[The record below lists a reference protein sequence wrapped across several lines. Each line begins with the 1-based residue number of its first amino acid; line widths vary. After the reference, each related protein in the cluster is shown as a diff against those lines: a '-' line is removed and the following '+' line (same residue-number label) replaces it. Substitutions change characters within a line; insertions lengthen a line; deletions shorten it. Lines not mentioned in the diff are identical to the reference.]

1 MPEKSVRDQFL
12 EQERERL
19 SEFAFLT
26 ANTRGRDKPCKPC
39 DIRTDFQRDRDRII
53 HSQSFRRL
61 MNKTQVFLAPTGDHY
76 RTRMTHTLEVA
87 QISRIIARA
96 LRLNEDLTEA
106 IAMGHDIGHTPFG
119 HAGEFAMQK
128 CFDDGFTHY
137 RQSLRVVDLLENDGQ
152 GLNLTWEVRDGIVN
166 HSGNS
171 VASTLEGVIV
181 KIADRIAYINHDI
194 DDACRAGILSIED
207 IPKDLRELLGETH
220 SERINTMVN
229 SIIRQSTGKPC
240 VAMESEINEAT
251 NCLRDFLFA
260 HVYRNPVAKGEE
272 AKAQEMLI
280 RLYHHF
286 VEHPDQLPTLYRR
299 RLSVDL
305 VDQCVCD
312 FIAGMTDRYA
322 IEVYSGLYIP
332 KVWKGIPE

>member
-1 MPEKSVRDQFL
+1 
-12 EQERERL
+12 
-19 SEFAFLT
+19 
-26 ANTRGRDKPCKPC
+26 
-39 DIRTDFQRDRDRII
+39 
-53 HSQSFRRL
+53 
-61 MNKTQVFLAPTGDHY
+61 
-76 RTRMTHTLEVA
+76 
-87 QISRIIARA
+87 
-96 LRLNEDLTEA
+96 
-106 IAMGHDIGHTPFG
+106 
-119 HAGEFAMQK
+119 
-128 CFDDGFTHY
+128 
-137 RQSLRVVDLLENDGQ
+137 
-152 GLNLTWEVRDGIVN
+152 
-166 HSGNS
+166 
-171 VASTLEGVIV
+171 
-181 KIADRIAYINHDI
+181 
-194 DDACRAGILSIED
+194 
-207 IPKDLRELLGETH
+207 
-220 SERINTMVN
+220 
-229 SIIRQSTGKPC
+229 
-240 VAMESEINEAT
+240 MESEINEAT